1 MEQTPINTTSTRD
14 LADNWPYQFQRVS
27 TSDPLYEYLGV
38 YATEIAR
45 LDAFIDTLYEQRFI
59 QTATTRELEKLAAA
73 INVTRNKGETDE
85 EFRYRVQLRRVQ
97 ATSNGTAED
106 IEQLLTAAFGEQ
118 ATQIQISPA
127 PSSPVL
133 RIAVPQQ
140 LITESPLNTDTLTD
154 IFNDA
159 MPCGTAVSLITED
172 VFTFV
177 SDNETPPAYAAGF
190 GEGEWAN

>member
-1 MEQTPINTTSTRD
+1 MAQTPISTTSTRD
-14 LADNWPYQFQRVS
+14 LADNWPYQFQRVEDG
-27 TSDPLYEYLGV
+27 DPLYEYLGV

-73 INVTRNKGETDE
+73 INITRNEGETDE

-106 IEQLLTAAFGEQ
+106 IAELLTAAFGSA
-118 ATQIQISPA
+118 ATEIEITLA
-127 PSSPVL
+127 PSNPIL
-133 RIAVPQQ
+133 RFTIPQQ
-140 LITESPLNTDTLTD
+140 LITDSPLSQSHLQS
-154 IFNDA
+154 IFDEA
-159 MPCGTAVSLITED
+159 MPCGTSITLVTED

-177 SDNETPPAYAAGF
+177 EDGETPPGYAAGF
-190 GEGEWAN
+190 GEGTWTT